1 MTAKRREAIAAPEMR
16 AREMMRSSEEVLVT
30 VAGDTL
36 LGNEYANGMAGV
48 GDALWASNNGEKGG
62 RSEEGER
69 DEMGGECA
77 DALDTSR
84 SLRYSRTPRARSS
97 NNVMGASVFSFRTL
111 ISSLPSTLKSS
122 LTSPLTRASPSG
134 NPFSRTT

>member
-1 MTAKRREAIAAPEMR
+1 MILSKLMTAKRREAIAAPEMR

-84 SLRYSRTPRARSS
+84 CYPGKPRARRS
-97 NNVMGASVFSFRTL
+97 
-111 ISSLPSTLKSS
+111 
-122 LTSPLTRASPSG
+122 
-134 NPFSRTT
+134 